1 MICSPYIFLTNK
13 IFSKSIYE
21 KQFKTLSQTNLPY
34 YTVVDGILGDFER
47 TAHPRND
54 ENGKNHQSNVHGRL
68 IGVHNFYCNMK
79 YKIDCLPI
87 VSFGMG
93 QEYPYE
99 LD

>member
-1 MICSPYIFLTNK
+1 MVGCY
-13 IFSKSIYE
+13 SKSRQVKIDHRKE
-21 KQFKTLSQTNLPY
+21 IF
-34 YTVVDGILGDFER
+34 F
-47 TAHPRND
+47 RNYAIHLLA
-54 ENGKNHQSNVHGRL
+54 HQSNVHGRL
-68 IGVHNFYCNMK
+68 IGVHNSYCNMK